1 MSVWG
6 FFIGKLCRSIRLR
19 RNSTGTGFEITMPGS
34 DAATAPRG
42 LKILVVG
49 PSAAGKSA
57 LANFLGDPECDSL
70 QQPATYN
77 ETKGVR

>member
-1 MSVWG
+1 
-6 FFIGKLCRSIRLR
+6 
-19 RNSTGTGFEITMPGS
+19 MPGS

-57 LANFLGDPECDSL
+57 LANVLGDPECDSL

>member
-1 MSVWG
+1 MENCVRDR
-6 FFIGKLCRSIRLR
+6 FDFD
-19 RNSTGTGFEITMPGS
+19 STPGFEITMPGS